1 MLIVLA
7 SLIGLASILTTWVN
21 RQMFDNESWKTASA
35 DLIED
40 QQVRDAVS
48 VFLVNEL
55 YANVDV
61 AAELETRLPDNLDTL
76 AAPLAAALRQS
87 ATTTIGRLLDAPRV
101 QQLWV
106 DANAAAQEKLVNVL
120 ENTTGDGISTGEG
133 VVTVDLSELVTELGT
148 ELGLPDAALAR
159 IPPDAG
165 VITVMRSDQLAA
177 AQAGV
182 RAVRILSAALLVL
195 VLAMYGLAIYLARGA
210 RRQTIRNIGFAFVL
224 VGLVVLV
231 VRQVAGDVAID
242 ALTAPPGENAGTQ
255 AWLIGTR
262 DPGADR
268 LGRGALRRHR
278 GRRRHPR
285 RTDEG
290 GRRRPRQDRAGAQWA
305 AGHRLG
311 ERRRCLRAADP
322 LGRDSRLAH
331 LVGHPAAGRA
341 DRDRRRRAPPP
352 DATGVPVQLC
362 ARGRFPRP
370 ATGSCR
376 NRRLSAPADPSPLWA
391 LGEFL
396 DPCPQPSPSLWTAQG
411 QVAAG
416 FVPSGR

>member
-1 MLIVLA
+1 MLIVVA

-195 VLAMYGLAIYLARGA
+195 VLALYALAIYLARGK

-231 VRQVAGDVAID
+231 VRQVAGDVAIE
-242 ALTAPPGENAGTQ
+242 ALTAPPGEDAGTQ
-255 AWLIGTR
+255 AWLIGTEILAQIGWAAVLYGVIAVA
-262 DPGADR
+262 GAI
-268 LGRGALRRHR
+268 LAG
-278 GRRRHPR
+278 
-285 RTDEG
+285 TDEG
-290 GRRRPRQDRAGAQWA
+290 GRRRPRLDRARAQRA

-311 ERRRCLRAADP
+311 DRRRRVPAARP
-322 LGRDSRLAH
+322 LGRHSRLAH
-331 LVGHPAAGRA
+331 LVGHSAAGRA

-352 DATGVPVQLC
+352 DATGVPVPALRPRALPL
-362 ARGRFPRP
+362 ARPRLLSEP
-370 ATGSCR
+370 QAERAGGPVSVDSSHLGDDGSRRERHARATGSR
-376 NRRLSAPADPSPLWA
+376 DS
-391 LGEFL
+391 G
-396 DPCPQPSPSLWTAQG
+396 G
-411 QVAAG
+411 Q
-416 FVPSGR
+416 